1 MTIPAAR
8 ADVITALRYMNAE
21 VLTTADKE
29 CRRREQQ
36 RAKEEERQADDKPP
50 IARAKSAPASSK
62 ADSSNA
68 ASPRP

>member
-1 MTIPAAR
+1 
-8 ADVITALRYMNAE
+8 MNAE

-29 CRRREQQ
+29 RRHREQQ
-36 RAKEEERQADDKPP
+36 RAKEEGRQADGGKPP

-62 ADSSNA
+62 AGSSNV